1 MYVNIS
7 ELDESAFL
15 RYSRHLIIPEVGLEG
30 QRKLK
35 NSSVIV
41 VGAGGLG
48 SPALLYLAAAGV
60 GRIGI
65 ADYDTVEM
73 SNLQRQV
80 IYTERDLGRKKVEA
94 AKERIESLNPDVRIE
109 TYEFRIDSSNAL
121 EILRSYDV
129 IIDGSDN
136 LPTRYLLSDSSVLL
150 SKPFVY
156 GSIYRFDGLVSFMDP
171 RHGPCYR
178 CLYPEPPPPDT
189 IPTCAEGGVLG
200 LLAGIVGSIQAI
212 EAVKYILG
220 VGKLLL
226 GRLLVVDTLNLEFT
240 ILNIEKDPECRACS
254 KREITSLIDY
264 DNFCGIREGKK
275 EMLISAQELQERLQE
290 GARIRLVDVREPYE
304 TELFRIE
311 GAERIPLSKLVENVG
326 KFESS
331 EEIVVFCH
339 TGIKGARA
347 ARILREMGFSKARN
361 LAGGVLAWA
370 SYNASKN
377 DNTKS

>member
-1 MYVNIS
+1 MHVS
-7 ELDESAFL
+7 VFELDENTFL

-48 SPALLYLAAAGV
+48 SPALLYLAAAGI

-65 ADYDTVEM
+65 VDYDTVER

-80 IYTERDLGRKKVEA
+80 IYTEKDLGRRKVEA
-94 AKERIESLNPDVRIE
+94 AKERIESLNPDVRVE
-109 TYEFRIDSSNAL
+109 TYDLRIDSSNAL
-121 EILRSYDV
+121 EILKNYDI

-136 LPTRYLLSDSSVLL
+136 FPTRYLLSDSSVLL
-150 SKPFVY
+150 SKPFIY
-156 GSIYRFDGLVSFMDP
+156 GSIYRFDGQVSFIDP
-171 RHGPCYR
+171 RRGPCYR
-178 CLYPEPPPPDT
+178 CLYPEPPPPDA

-200 LLAGIVGSIQAI
+200 LLAGIVGSIQAL

-220 VGKLLL
+220 RGRLLL
-226 GRLLVVDTLNLEFT
+226 GKLLVVDTLNLEFT
-240 ILNIEKDPECRACS
+240 VLNIEKDPECKACS
-254 KREITSLIDY
+254 KKEITNLIDY
-264 DNFCGIREGKK
+264 DNFCGIGEGRK
-275 EMLISAQELQERLQE
+275 EMLISVQELEERLRQ

-304 TELFRIE
+304 TELYRID
-311 GAERIPLSKLVENVG
+311 GAERIPFSKLVESAG
-326 KFESS
+326 RFDSS

-370 SYNASKN
+370 SYNASQKDKTN
-377 DNTKS
+377 S